1 MKQNLAPKFNRR
13 QESVLLRKELS
24 TLYYEKYFSLWM
36 NSLEWEGVTD
46 EQKRFIMKEFWNR
59 GNVACFKLEG
69 SEGSELY
76 PNGAPVFAPYAPF
89 QWNIYYTPI
98 TVNLI
103 NLKAVPFIPKGT
115 QEVNKDVVLGW
126 CHRSHKPM
134 VTLIKPLID
143 RLIDTEMVIR
153 MNLKAQKMPWLIAVT
168 PETEQKMRE
177 LANALESDDPAL
189 FVQLGDADKAQSL
202 LSGAPFILD
211 KLYNY
216 KHTIESEIREML
228 GMGNLG
234 VGEKKEH
241 LITTEIETN
250 DEVTQASRDCYL
262 DEIKEFTERISQY
275 LGMAISVKP
284 KEIER
289 PKQPEQGD
297 DKEDEE
303 DENDDE

>member
-36 NSLEWEGVTD
+36 NSLEWEGITD

-59 GNVACFKLEG
+59 GSVACFKLDG

-76 PNGAPVFAPYAPF
+76 PNGAPVFTPFAPF
-89 QWNIYYTPI
+89 QWNIYYAPVSVTL
-98 TVNLI
+98 T
-103 NLKAVPFIPKGT
+103 NLKAVKFIPVGP
-115 QEVNKDVVLGW
+115 QPVNEKVVLGW
-126 CHRSHKPM
+126 AHRSHKPM

-168 PETEQKMRE
+168 PETEAKMRE
-177 LANALESDDPAL
+177 LANALESDDPTL
-189 FVQLGDADKAQSL
+189 FVQLGEADKAQSL
-202 LSGAPFILD
+202 LSGAPYILD

-241 LITTEIETN
+241 LITTEIEAN
-250 DEVTQASRDCYL
+250 GEVTQASRDCYL
-262 DEIKEFTERISQY
+262 DEISEFAERVQQY
-275 LGMAISVKP
+275 LGMTISVKP
-284 KEIER
+284 KEIEQ
-289 PKQPEQGD
+289 PKAQEGD
-297 DKEDEE
+297 EDEE
-303 DENDDE
+303 GEDYDA

>member
-1 MKQNLAPKFNRR
+1 MKQNLAPKYNRR

-36 NSLEWEGVTD
+36 NSLEWEGITD
-46 EQKRFIMKEFWNR
+46 AQKRFIMKEFWNR
-59 GNVACFKLEG
+59 GSVACFKLAN
-69 SEGSELY
+69 SEGSTTY
-76 PNGAPVFAPYAPF
+76 PEGAPVFAPFAPF
-89 QWNIYYTPI
+89 QWDIYYSPL

-103 NLKAVPFIPKGT
+103 NLKAVPFIPVGPQT
-115 QEVNKDVVLGW
+115 VNEDVVIGW
-126 CHRSHKPM
+126 AHRSHKPM

-177 LANALESDDPAL
+177 LANALESDDPTL
-189 FVQLGDADKAQSL
+189 FVQLGEADKAQSL
-202 LSGAPFILD
+202 ISGAPFILD

-241 LITTEIETN
+241 LITTEIEAN
-250 DEVTQASRDCYL
+250 GEVTQASRDCYL
-262 DEIKEFTERISQY
+262 DEIGEFTERIGEY
-275 LGMAISVKP
+275 LGMSITVKP
-284 KEIER
+284 KELE
-289 PKQPEQGD
+289 QPIQE
-297 DKEDEE
+297 ESEE
-303 DENDDE
+303 DEGEEDDEE